1 MPTPA
6 PDFDTLVSRIQATSD
21 VLRQDALV
29 VINRNVTTRAW
40 LTGYY
45 IVEYEQ
51 HGKDRAEYGAGL
63 LKALAERLED
73 RDVSH
78 ETLKKNR
85 RFYQTYP
92 DLAPTIAS
100 YLTVRFGKGDSGI
113 TQLPAP
119 IPQIGESVITRSEE
133 RGILAQSGNEIR
145 VNPSVLFDRLSY
157 THILQLINLPDD
169 LQRTFYAFEAIRG
182 TWSVRELKR
191 QIGSQYYQR
200 CGWSTDPHKLA
211 RLTQQKATRLDVKD
225 FIKTDSVLEFLD
237 LKPSDIWDEKDLENS
252 IVEHLR
258 DFILEMGSG
267 FCFEARQKK
276 ILIDDAYE
284 KVDLV
289 FYHRILKCHVLIEL
303 KTRKFNYAD
312 AAQLGVYMAYYRKH
326 VCEPDDNPPV
336 GILLCTEA
344 GKEMVEYVNAFIA
357 PQLFL
362 SKYQLQRPPKEK
374 IAEFLRHENATH
386 VPPPP

>member
-1 MPTPA
+1 MPTPT

-100 YLTVRFGKGDSGI
+100 YLSVRFGKGDSGI

-133 RGILAQSGNEIR
+133 RGILAQSG
-145 VNPSVLFDRLSY
+145 
-157 THILQLINLPDD
+157 
-169 LQRTFYAFEAIRG
+169 
-182 TWSVRELKR
+182 
-191 QIGSQYYQR
+191 
-200 CGWSTDPHKLA
+200 
-211 RLTQQKATRLDVKD
+211 
-225 FIKTDSVLEFLD
+225 
-237 LKPSDIWDEKDLENS
+237 
-252 IVEHLR
+252 
-258 DFILEMGSG
+258 
-267 FCFEARQKK
+267 
-276 ILIDDAYE
+276 
-284 KVDLV
+284 
-289 FYHRILKCHVLIEL
+289 
-303 KTRKFNYAD
+303 
-312 AAQLGVYMAYYRKH
+312 
-326 VCEPDDNPPV
+326 
-336 GILLCTEA
+336 
-344 GKEMVEYVNAFIA
+344 KEMVEYVNAFIA

-362 SKYQLQRPPKEK
+362 SKYQLQLPPKEK